1 MFLEIISTQMSG
13 SSYQWMCPYFLRDV
27 CCSRYCS
34 EMCWIKWAHIHTY
47 TPTHITR
54 YCFSWCFSVIVGSLT
69 EAAGDKSHAVR
80 EVVATSL
87 RRIAKRHANLV
98 LKNMYMYRMRNLKV
112 KNVLVWHL
120 HLLSHAVS
128 LATNDMPCK
137 DLCMYIAEH

>member
-1 MFLEIISTQMSG
+1 
-13 SSYQWMCPYFLRDV
+13 
-27 CCSRYCS
+27 
-34 EMCWIKWAHIHTY
+34 
-47 TPTHITR
+47 
-54 YCFSWCFSVIVGSLT
+54 VIVGSLT